1 MKRREPEREIQTA
14 IVKALR
20 EHCKHPW
27 WAVPN
32 GGARHIRV
40 AAKLKAEGVRPGVA
54 DLCFILPGPMP
65 AFLEFKSEN
74 GKLSKHQ
81 KAFLDEVAGMG
92 CQWGIAHSIDEAHGI
107 LAAWGCL
114 PSEVRR

>member
-20 EHCKHPW
+20 KHCPHPW
-27 WAVPN
+27 FAVPN

-40 AAKLKAEGVRPGVA
+40 AAKLKAEGVRPGVP
-54 DLCFILPGPMP
+54 DLCFVLPGGHF
-65 AFLEFKSEN
+65 AGLELKSEK
-74 GKLSKHQ
+74 GRLSEHQ
-81 KAFLDEVAGMG
+81 IEFRDAALQIGAHWEVA
-92 CQWGIAHSIDEAHGI
+92 HSFDEAYGI

-114 PSEVRR
+114 PSEVRK